1 MDKRSLLAVVMIT
14 MLMAFWMFMQQ
25 RSVDPQAAKPASA
38 PTATAGTSKSQIS
51 NSERNGPPVQFM
63 PAPQRTIVVTS
74 DLYTIRFTSEGALV
88 RSWVLNNY
96 KPHYAK
102 SEPGAVVDL
111 IQPGVHE
118 FGFSFL
124 VVPDSMSS
132 QRPIDTL
139 LSREIP
145 FTFDATS
152 DSIVVAKNDTVR
164 LTATAATAFGGV
176 ITRTYEFT
184 GGAYDVTSRI
194 VMTGMQRVYHR
205 RTRTMLIEWK
215 NGIRYQEGSSVDESN
230 NAVGIIAEG
239 GSLTEID
246 ATDFSQPVGDT
257 SKTNIDYLATRS
269 KYFAVAMLPQ
279 QGFAG
284 KASVYG
290 QRNGA
295 PDEGVV
301 ERYSLGVEVPMADGN
316 IDYTTRLYVG
326 PMQYDT
332 LEAYGLTNI
341 MNFGWKWIVKPI
353 GEYFMLPTF
362 KFIHNLIPNYGI
374 AIILFAL
381 LMKVLLYPLS
391 TGQLESAKKMQLV
404 APLLNEVRMRY
415 PDDMQKQQQ
424 ETMKIYSEYGINP
437 AGGCLPLVLQ
447 MPFLYALYAVLNL
460 NIELRQQGFLPV
472 WLTDLSIPD
481 VIFSLPFKLPLFNID
496 QFSGLALL
504 MGTTMFIQQKQAISD
519 PRQKAMVYMM
529 PLMLT
534 LMFSSLPSGL
544 NLYYFVFNVVAI
556 GQTIWQKKFSK
567 NQLTLADLKK
577 MPKKE
582 SWMQRKIREA
592 QEMAAA
598 QGRLI
603 PGQPT
608 QRPQK
613 PSKPGKKK

>member
-25 RSVDPQAAKPASA
+25 RPADPQAAKPTSSQTASA
-38 PTATAGTSKSQIS
+38 PSKLA
-51 NSERNGPPVQFM
+51 NAERNGPPVQFM
-63 PAPQRTIVVTS
+63 PAPQRSVVVVS
-74 DLYTIRFTSEGALV
+74 DLYTIKFTSDGAMV

-96 KPHYAK
+96 KPYYK
-102 SEPGAVVDL
+102 DKVPSAVVDV
-111 IQPGVHE
+111 IQPGVRE

-124 VVPDSMSS
+124 VVPDTLSS
-132 QRPIDTL
+132 RRPIDTL

-145 FTFDATS
+145 FTFNTTS
-152 DSIVVAKNDTVR
+152 DTIRVAKGANVS
-164 LTATAATAFGGV
+164 LVATATTPFGGV
-176 ITRTYEFT
+176 ITREFNFV

-194 VMTGMQRVYHR
+194 TMTGMQRVYHR
-205 RTRTMLIEWK
+205 RTNAMHVEWK
-215 NGIRYQEGSSVDESN
+215 HGIRYQEGSSVDESN
-230 NAVGIIAEG
+230 NAIGMIAEG
-239 GSLTEID
+239 GSIAEID
-246 ATDFSQPVGDT
+246 ASDFNQPTGDT
-257 SKTNIDYLATRS
+257 SKTAIDFVATRS

-279 QGFAG
+279 KGFTG

-290 QRNGA
+290 TRFGA
-295 PDEGVV
+295 PNEGVI
-301 ERYSLGVEVPMADGN
+301 EKYALGVDVPMVDGN
-316 IDYTTRLYVG
+316 VDYTTRLYVG

-332 LEAYGLTNI
+332 LEQYGLTNI

-353 GEYFMLPTF
+353 GEFFMLPTF
-362 KFIHNLIPNYGI
+362 KLIHSVIPNYGI

-381 LMKVLLYPLS
+381 LMKVLLYPLGR
-391 TGQLESAKKMQLV
+391 GQMESARKMQLV

-437 AGGCLPLVLQ
+437 AGGCLPLLLQ

-460 NIELRQQGFLPV
+460 NIELRQQAFLPV

-481 VIFSLPFKLPLFNID
+481 VIVALPFKLPLFNID

-504 MGTTMFIQQKQAISD
+504 MGATMFIQQKQAVTD

-529 PLMLT
+529 PVMLT

-556 GQTIWQKKFSK
+556 GQTIWQNKFAK
-567 NQLTLADLKK
+567 NKLTLADLKK

-582 SWMQRKIREA
+582 SWMQRKMREA

-598 QGRLI
+598 QGRSI
-603 PGQPT
+603 PGQPMQRT
-608 QRPQK
+608 Q
-613 PSKPGKKK
+613 KPGKSGKK

>member
-25 RSVDPQAAKPASA
+25 RPADPQAAKPTSSQTTSA
-38 PTATAGTSKSQIS
+38 PSKLA
-51 NSERNGPPVQFM
+51 NAERNGPPVQFM
-63 PAPQRTIVVTS
+63 PAPQRNVVVVT
-74 DLYTIRFTSEGALV
+74 DLYTIRFTSDGAMV
-88 RSWVLNNY
+88 RSWVLKNY
-96 KPHYAK
+96 KPYYKDSVPTAK
-102 SEPGAVVDL
+102 VDL
-111 IQPGVHE
+111 IQPGVRE

-124 VVPDSMSS
+124 VVPDTLSS
-132 QRPIDTL
+132 RRPIDTL
-139 LSREIP
+139 QSREIP
-145 FTFDATS
+145 FTFNTASDTIRVGKGASAT
-152 DSIVVAKNDTVR
+152 
-164 LTATAATAFGGV
+164 LTATATTPFGGQ
-176 ITRTYEFT
+176 ITRTYNFV

-194 VMTGMQRVYHR
+194 TMSGMQRVYHR
-205 RTRTMLIEWK
+205 RTTAMHVEWK
-215 NGIRYQEGSSVDESN
+215 HGLRYQEGSSVDESN
-230 NAVGIIAEG
+230 NAVGIISEG
-239 GSLTEID
+239 GSITEID
-246 ATDFSQPVGDT
+246 ASDFNQPSGDT
-257 SKTNIDYLATRS
+257 SKSAIDFLATRS
-269 KYFAVAMLPQ
+269 KYFTVAMLPQ
-279 QGFAG
+279 KGFTG

-290 QRNGA
+290 TRFGA
-295 PDEGVV
+295 PNEGVV
-301 ERYSLGVEVPMADGN
+301 EKYSLGVDVPMVNGDV
-316 IDYTTRLYVG
+316 DYTTRLYVG

-332 LEAYGLTNI
+332 LEQYGLTSI

-362 KFIHNLIPNYGI
+362 KFIHNVIPNYGI

-391 TGQLESAKKMQLV
+391 TGQMESARKMQLV
-404 APLLNEVRMRY
+404 APLLNEVRLKY

-424 ETMKIYSEYGINP
+424 ETMKIYGEYGINP
-437 AGGCLPLVLQ
+437 AGGCLPLLLQ

-481 VIFSLPFKLPLFNID
+481 VIVALPFKLPLFNID

-504 MGTTMFIQQKQAISD
+504 MGATMFIQQKQAVTD

-529 PLMLT
+529 PVMLT

-582 SWMQRKIREA
+582 SWMQRKMREA

-598 QGRLI
+598 QGRSI
-603 PGQPT
+603 PGQPM
-608 QRPQK
+608 QRP
-613 PSKPGKKK
+613 SKQGKSGKK

>member
-1 MDKRSLLAVVMIT
+1 MIT

-25 RSVDPQAAKPASA
+25 RPADPQAAKPASSQSASA
-38 PTATAGTSKSQIS
+38 PSKLA
-51 NSERNGPPVQFM
+51 NAERNGPPVQFM
-63 PAPQRTIVVTS
+63 PAPQRSIVVVS
-74 DLYTIRFTSEGALV
+74 DLYTIRFTSDGAMV

-96 KPHYAK
+96 KPYYK
-102 SEPGAVVDL
+102 DKVPSAVVDV
-111 IQPGVHE
+111 IQPGVRE

-124 VVPDSMSS
+124 VVPDTLSS
-132 QRPIDTL
+132 RRPIDTL

-145 FTFDATS
+145 FTFATAS
-152 DSIVVAKNDTVR
+152 DTIRVATGANAKLVA
-164 LTATAATAFGGV
+164 TATTPFGGV
-176 ITRTYEFT
+176 ITREYNFV

-194 VMTGMQRVYHR
+194 TMTGMQRVYHR
-205 RTRTMLIEWK
+205 RTSAMHVEWK
-215 NGIRYQEGSSVDESN
+215 HGIRYQEGSSVDESN
-230 NAVGIIAEG
+230 NAIGMISEG
-239 GSLTEID
+239 GSITEID
-246 ATDFSQPVGDT
+246 AADFSQPAGDT
-257 SKTNIDYLATRS
+257 SKTAIDYVATRS

-279 QGFAG
+279 KGFSG

-290 QRNGA
+290 NRYGA
-295 PDEGVV
+295 PNDGVV
-301 ERYSLGVEVPMADGN
+301 EKYALGVDVPMVNGDV
-316 IDYTTRLYVG
+316 DYTTRLYVG

-332 LEAYGLTNI
+332 LEQYGLTNI

-353 GEYFMLPTF
+353 GEFFMLPTF
-362 KFIHNLIPNYGI
+362 KLLHNVIPNYGI

-381 LMKVLLYPLS
+381 LMKVLLYPLGK
-391 TGQLESAKKMQLV
+391 GQMESARKMQLV

-460 NIELRQQGFLPV
+460 NIELRQQEFLPI

-481 VIFSLPFKLPLFNID
+481 VIVSLPFKLPLFNID

-504 MGTTMFIQQKQAISD
+504 MGATMFIQQKQAITD

-556 GQTIWQKKFSK
+556 AQTVWQSKFAK

-582 SWMQRKIREA
+582 SWMQKKMREA

-598 QGRLI
+598 QGRSI

-613 PSKPGKKK
+613 PGKSGKK